1 MLNQKKTKTE
11 NLYENTK
18 LAITTGHNWCTNYT
32 WPKHATRL
40 PLHYTVKTWC
50 RSRSECNSLSLNSN
64 QLLFIIMLQL
74 YSWKKVATWLNII
87 THAIAFIKFSSDNTG
102 HKNVNY
108 LKNPIV
114 SFIWQTFVMLLPES
128 LFQHL
133 LSLNTVIILSQ
144 AKFGLAALFKRTAAA
159 EQFLVK

>member
-1 MLNQKKTKTE
+1 MQFS
-11 NLYENTK
+11 
-18 LAITTGHNWCTNYT
+18 LAEFKSTAIYN
-32 WPKHATRL
+32 HAAT
-40 PLHYTVKTWC
+40 
-50 RSRSECNSLSLNSN
+50 
-64 QLLFIIMLQL
+64 LQL
-74 YSWKKVATWLNII
+74 KKSCSMIEYYHTC
-87 THAIAFIKFSSDNTG
+87 HCFHYRKFSSDNTG

-159 EQFLVK
+159 EQFLVE